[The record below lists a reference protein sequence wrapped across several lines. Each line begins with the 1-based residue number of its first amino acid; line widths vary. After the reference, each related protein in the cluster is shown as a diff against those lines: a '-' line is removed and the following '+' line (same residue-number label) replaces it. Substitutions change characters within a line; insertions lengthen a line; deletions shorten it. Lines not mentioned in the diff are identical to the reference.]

1 MAHAATSETD
11 PVKQGM
17 YGIFEVFM
25 DTLVICTLTALT
37 LLCGVFSGVDIT
49 WGQSAGTEL
58 IIASFGTVFGAKIG
72 SLIVTVAITLFALST
87 ILSWALYGSRS
98 FEFLF
103 GHKSGIIY
111 QVVYVVAVV
120 LGAVL
125 KLDIVWTIADTFN
138 GFMAVPNLIALLALS
153 GVVTKLTKEYFSKKK
168 VGV

>member
-1 MAHAATSETD
+1 MPKFKRKYLAVDALERSRTADELS
-11 PVKQGM
+11 
-17 YGIFEVFM
+17 FA
-25 DTLVICTLTALT
+25 ICR
-37 LLCGVFSGVDIT
+37 
-49 WGQSAGTEL
+49 
-58 IIASFGTVFGAKIG
+58 
-72 SLIVTVAITLFALST
+72 FAV
-87 ILSWALYGSRS
+87 S